1 MAPGLELVS
10 PPPERDGLVEL
21 PAGIEAH
28 ADVDLGAADPA
39 QLPDGRR
46 SCIAASRAG
55 TRCRATPKRGE
66 QLCNVHAGRLDPAA
80 GGHALAAK
88 RRADAE
94 EAREREIEARLG
106 TRAIVAAALREKAPQ
121 IRLAIGQL
129 ADRAADGDR
138 ACALALIPWLNQGL
152 GTPAMQGDAPS
163 PVGEGELDLA
173 ALDTA
178 SLRALLGR

>member
-1 MAPGLELVS
+1 MAPGLELVA
-10 PPPERDGLVEL
+10 PPPALEL
-21 PAGIEAH
+21 PAGIEPH
-28 ADVDLGAADPA
+28 VDVDLDADDPA
-39 QLPDGRR
+39 LLADGRR
-46 SCIAASRAG
+46 SCITASRAG
-55 TRCRATPKRGE
+55 TRCKATPKRGE
-66 QLCNVHAGRLDPAA
+66 LLCNVHAGRLDPAA

-88 RRADAE
+88 RRLDAE
-94 EAREREIEARLG
+94 RVEKAELEARLG

-152 GTPAMQGDAPS
+152 GMPAPTDHAPL
-163 PVGEGELDLA
+163 VVEGEELDLST
-173 ALDTA
+173 LDTA